1 MEPPAAKA
9 PLPLTKL
16 MAGLVSRGGVL
27 ANAVRLP
34 RSRIPAE
41 DAVRLAPAKE
51 GSYGALLRARR
62 TPSSSS
68 PHNTMPKRNLSK
80 QSIYTRAHI
89 YIYIYIYIYVYI
101 YIYAYVYIYIYIYTY
116 PVCRASQLPP
126 APISSFLLLLSPSSC
141 SCSFLV
147 FLLLPA

>member
-41 DAVRLAPAKE
+41 DAVRLAPAKG
-51 GSYGALLRARR
+51 GSYGALLRAGR

-80 QSIYTRAHI
+80 MSIYIRARVYI
-89 YIYIYIYIYVYI
+89 YIYIYIYIY
-101 YIYAYVYIYIYIYTY
+101 T
-116 PVCRASQLPP
+116 VCRASQLPP